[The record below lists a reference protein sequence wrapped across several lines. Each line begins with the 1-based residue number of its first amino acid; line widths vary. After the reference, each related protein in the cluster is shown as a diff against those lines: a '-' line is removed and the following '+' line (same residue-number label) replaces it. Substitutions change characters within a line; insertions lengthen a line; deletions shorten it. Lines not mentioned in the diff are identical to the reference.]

1 MQDHVVMCRTMMQCA
16 GPCCDVQDYVVMLR
30 TVCTVQTCVC
40 VRVVQ
45 VQTAERERAAVA
57 EQLTNTHST
66 LTRME
71 QEADRLNSRLQD
83 TARKLAEAQVPVW
96 IGCAHAHTH
105 THARTHTLI

>member
-1 MQDHVVMCRTMMQCA
+1 MQCA
-16 GPCCDVQDYVVMLR
+16 GPRSDIQDYVAMLR
-30 TVCTVQTCVC
+30 TVCTVLTFVCVC
-40 VRVVQ
+40 VLQ

-96 IGCAHAHTH
+96 IGCAR
-105 THARTHTLI
+105 ARTHTHLSLIHI